1 MRFSYDRFVA
11 FAVMLLMLLAG
22 PVARAANF
30 EDALGHFTADDFSE
44 TTAGITE
51 VAGSGNPLAAPVL
64 QALHAG
70 RLLFSADQKKVFYK
84 DQSDKLFDA
93 ATGQAVAGLP
103 TSAMCASTTD
113 CVACS
118 TAFSAP

>member
-11 FAVMLLMLLAG
+11 FAVILVMLVAG

-70 RLLFSADQKKVFYK
+70 RLLFSADR
-84 DQSDKLFDA
+84 
-93 ATGQAVAGLP
+93 G
-103 TSAMCASTTD
+103 
-113 CVACS
+113 
-118 TAFSAP
+118 